1 MNITLTSTQENLV
14 QSKVST
20 GKYRSTQEVIEIA
33 LLLFDEY
40 EQAESDWSLSVKEK
54 IQAAI
59 DLSEHSPPIDEE
71 NFVGLLWTKK
81 QEAQT
86 KSLTT
91 NTQSFFDVAQTL
103 IGAGEGSGDIST
115 NPDYMKGYGQ

>member
-1 MNITLTSTQENLV
+1 MNITLTSAQENLV

-40 EQAESDWSLSVKEK
+40 EQAESDWSLSVKKK

-59 DLSEHSPPIDEE
+59 NLSKQMLPLDGE
-71 NFVGLLWTKK
+71 NFVEFLWTRK
-81 QEAQT
+81 QEPKT

-103 IGAGEGSGDIST
+103 IVAGEGSGDIST
-115 NPDYMKGYGQ
+115 NPDYMQG